1 MASSNNFYRK
11 ILVAFSLLTVTSGVS
26 WGCGMTVASN
36 PCSLS
41 LGASGGSGYPSLGVI
56 AYVPTSLLTGGV
68 STGGGSGI
76 SYPPVPFYTN
86 SSKTPPYAFGYPSL
100 VTSPGYGMGSYPSY
114 GMGSY
119 PGYGMGSYPSYG
131 MGSYPGYGM
140 GSYPSYGMGSYPGYG
155 MGSYPGYGMGSYPSY
170 GMGSYPS
177 YGMGSYPSYGMGS
190 YPSYGMGSYPSYGMG
205 LYPSY
210 GMGTSSG
217 CGSGVYPGYGS
228 SFSTCGAGAFPTYGT
243 TYPVVTTSTLPI
255 LVANPTHGG
264 SCGTSPVLNGGVV
277 SPSIT
282 DGTPRIVCVQCGLAR
297 NLLRPVSR
305 ARAVGSNRFY

>member
-11 ILVAFSLLTVTSGVS
+11 ILVAFSLLTATSGVS

-36 PCSLS
+36 PCSLT

-86 SSKTPPYAFGYPSL
+86 SSKTPPYSFGYPSL
-100 VTSPGYGMGSYPSY
+100 GTSPA
-114 GMGSY
+114 
-119 PGYGMGSYPSYG
+119 
-131 MGSYPGYGM
+131 
-140 GSYPSYGMGSYPGYG
+140 YGMGSYPGYG

-177 YGMGSYPSYGMGS
+177 YGMGSYPGYGMGS
-190 YPSYGMGSYPSYGMG
+190 YPGYGMGSYPGYGMG
-205 LYPSY
+205 SYPGY
-210 GMGTSSG
+210 GMGSYPGYGMGSYPGYGMGNSSG

-264 SCGTSPVLNGGVV
+264 SCGTSPVFNGGVV
-277 SPSIT
+277 SPCST
-282 DGTPRIVCVQCGLAR
+282 DGAPRVVCVQCGLAR

-305 ARAVGSNRFY
+305 ARAMGSNRFY

>member
-11 ILVAFSLLTVTSGVS
+11 ILVAFSLLTATSGVS

-36 PCSLS
+36 PCSLT

-86 SSKTPPYAFGYPSL
+86 SSKTPPYSFGYPSL
-100 VTSPGYGMGSYPSY
+100 GTSPA
-114 GMGSY
+114 
-119 PGYGMGSYPSYG
+119 
-131 MGSYPGYGM
+131 
-140 GSYPSYGMGSYPGYG
+140 YGMGSYPGYG
-155 MGSYPGYGMGSYPSY
+155 MGSYPGYGMGN
-170 GMGSYPS
+170 
-177 YGMGSYPSYGMGS
+177 
-190 YPSYGMGSYPSYGMG
+190 
-205 LYPSY
+205 
-210 GMGTSSG
+210 SSG

-264 SCGTSPVLNGGVV
+264 SCGTSPVFNGGVV
-277 SPSIT
+277 SPCST
-282 DGTPRIVCVQCGLAR
+282 DGAPRVVCVQCGLAR

-305 ARAVGSNRFY
+305 ARAMGSNRFY